1 VAAADSHMAAE
12 LPREYAHR
20 TALRGGL
27 TSLAE
32 LEVAAK
38 DNHIHEPKS
47 LGAALQTKILQNLSI
62 AKSGQGLHLHRAG
75 VPPGPREGSA
85 GEGPTHRF
93 RRGLRTRE

>member
-62 AKSGQGLHLHRAG
+62 AKSGQGLHLHRAASLLDHAKAALAKAQSSL
-75 VPPGPREGSA
+75 SA
-85 GEGPTHRF
+85 
-93 RRGLRTRE
+93 GLRTRE